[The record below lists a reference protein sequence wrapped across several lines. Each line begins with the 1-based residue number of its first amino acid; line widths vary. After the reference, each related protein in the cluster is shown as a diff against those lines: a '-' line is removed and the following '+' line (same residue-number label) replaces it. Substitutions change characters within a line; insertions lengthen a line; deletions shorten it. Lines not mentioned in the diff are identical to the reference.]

1 MKKEIDLNPSNEN
14 IHIIESFIEDVCDYH
29 NISDK
34 YYANIIMAITEA
46 TKVIY
51 RNKPDKFIN
60 ITFEYSQTGLNFEI
74 ISELDWNS
82 LIVNENIEMELD
94 SEEDREI
101 FMIWSMPDRVTISDD
116 GKKLKMSFTIENIDN
131 SIADSRNQTM
141 KFYYDEQK
149 KKIKS

>member
-131 SIADSRNQTM
+131 SITDSRNQTM

>member
-1 MKKEIDLNPSNEN
+1 MKKEIELNPSNEN

-60 ITFEYSQTGLNFEI
+60 VAVEYSKKGLNFEI

-131 SIADSRNQTM
+131 SITDSRNQTM

>member
-1 MKKEIDLNPSNEN
+1 MKKEIELNPSNEN

-60 ITFEYSQTGLNFEI
+60 IAFEYSQTGLNFEI

-131 SIADSRNQTM
+131 SITDSRNQTM